1 MTGLE
6 AAEEEEAER
15 RWQPR
20 VAEQAENARDEHEER
35 EIKRTA
41 KIAGHRHRGQ
51 SQLASFEE
59 SSSLSPSSPSSSKDS
74 SEDSSEDSDSDS
86 DSKNNN
92 TKDNFLNQDG
102 GVYQSGRVRRST
114 RAVQLE
120 MS

>member
-20 VAEQAENARDEHEER
+20 VAEQAENARYEHEKR

-41 KIAGHRHRGQ
+41 KIAGHRRQGQ

-59 SSSLSPSSPSSSKDS
+59 SSSLSLSSPSS
-74 SEDSSEDSDSDS
+74 SEDSSEDSS
-86 DSKNNN
+86 
-92 TKDNFLNQDG
+92 
-102 GVYQSGRVRRST
+102 
-114 RAVQLE
+114 
-120 MS
+120 